1 MKAIP
6 KVEMN
11 DTSLRRAVSG
21 KAKSEVTT
29 VFKRQIKNKP
39 QMKEMSVLFI
49 IPKSFNHI
57 VPTCQRRCKPNPH
70 HRIIPD
76 WPAKCC
82 AIQKNTIKCLYW
94 IEKVSGTTNLC
105 SQIRQILSQ
114 AFDDLLLF
122 LDFLVEAPLFFMRF
136 PDVLDHVEV
145 ISLEPRLRRP
155 VDWAMSTR
163 CTLELQPER
172 GILLR
177 ELLVMLSECVTLVAL
192 ASEQFD

>member
-1 MKAIP
+1 
-6 KVEMN
+6 
-11 DTSLRRAVSG
+11 
-21 KAKSEVTT
+21 
-29 VFKRQIKNKP
+29 
-39 QMKEMSVLFI
+39 
-49 IPKSFNHI
+49 
-57 VPTCQRRCKPNPH
+57 
-70 HRIIPD
+70 
-76 WPAKCC
+76 
-82 AIQKNTIKCLYW
+82 
-94 IEKVSGTTNLC
+94 
-105 SQIRQILSQ
+105 
-114 AFDDLLLF
+114 
-122 LDFLVEAPLFFMRF
+122 MRF